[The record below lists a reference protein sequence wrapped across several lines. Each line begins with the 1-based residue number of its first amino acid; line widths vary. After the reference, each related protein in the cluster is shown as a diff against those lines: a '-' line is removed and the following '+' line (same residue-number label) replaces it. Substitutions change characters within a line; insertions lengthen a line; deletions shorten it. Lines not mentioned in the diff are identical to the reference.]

1 MKRPTGLAALTV
13 LELSPAEQISVAAE
27 AGYDFLG
34 LRLIRA
40 TAEEQLYP
48 WHEERF
54 VGEIARRLADCGLEA
69 LDVEIFRLEPSVDIR
84 KFEPLM
90 SAAAR
95 LGAKHMLVVCADSD
109 EARLAESF
117 GKLCDLAAPYGLTG
131 NIEPMPWLDVPNVA
145 KAKRVLD
152 AAGRANSGV
161 LIDAFHFDRG
171 LNTLDQLKDLPRNR
185 LHYMQLCDAPA
196 ERPSGMEETR
206 LQART
211 ARLFPGEGGLD
222 LRGLLRALPADLPIG
237 LEIPHAKPMSAA
249 ERASRALQLTRA
261 LLDSLIPDTG

>member
-1 MKRPTGLAALTV
+1 MTAGRPIGLAALTV
-13 LELSPAEQISVAAE
+13 LELSPAEQICVAAG
-27 AGYDFLG
+27 AGYDFVG

-40 TAEEQLYP
+40 TAEEPLCP

-54 VGEIARRLADCGLEA
+54 VAEIARRLSDCGMKA

-84 KFEPLM
+84 EFEPFM
-90 SAAAR
+90 AAAAH
-95 LGAKHMLVVCADSD
+95 LGAKQMLVVCADSD
-109 EARLAESF
+109 EVRLTESF

-131 NIEPMPWLDVPNVA
+131 NIEPMPWLAVHNVA

-161 LIDAFHFDRG
+161 LIDALHFDRG
-171 LNTLDQLKDLPRNR
+171 LNTLNQLRDLPRSR

-196 ERPSGMEETR
+196 QRPSGMDEAR
-206 LQART
+206 RQARA

-222 LRGLLRALPADLPIG
+222 LRGLLLALPADLPIG
-237 LEIPHAKPMSAA
+237 LEIPHAMPMSAA
-249 ERASRALQLTRA
+249 ERAKRAFQLTRA
-261 LLDSLIPDTG
+261 LLEGPV